1 MADTQND
8 REHSSQF
15 YLKNAYYE
23 DEFIYPQYFAAEAE
37 TIVVPT
43 EEQFEEKENTDEL
56 SLSQKAPS
64 DQSKEKL
71 PIKETAKA
79 LALKGYDFVFTV
91 GDETINFIKNL
102 IKKVGPFLLIP
113 FAVLAALLSALWNKI
128 KISLS
133 HKPKLFGGE
142 IEEIIKQQTEDE
154 KVSKKAYLKAFLT
167 YLVKG
172 NRLLRASFNL
182 AFPLAAILIVMS
194 VYGNLSD
201 TVFALEVIYN
211 GQSIGYIEDEEV
223 FNEGKNQALALIS
236 TSVKDGDDTS
246 ALISAP
252 VYKVKRVP
260 INELSNSGMVSESII
275 ASSDVNYI
283 RACGIYIDGEFL
295 CAVKNESDAVTVF
308 NNLLEPYEKEVDSSA
323 TVAFVEE
330 IEYVQ
335 GLYPEDSDVI
345 WDSMKLKSTLS
356 KPKTEAE
363 THKLKKSDTVKSVAK
378 QYGLTVAQLKAL
390 NPKVDFKNTDEIKSL
405 LVARQTN
412 YVRVKVMRTRTRK
425 ESIPYET
432 IRKNS
437 STLAKGTSKTSQNGV
452 AGVMTVTE
460 LVTYIDGVE
469 SYTTTLSEKQT
480 KAPVNKIILVGTK
493 TYTAASSG
501 FGWPTRGA
509 YSISSYY
516 GYRSP
521 GISGWSFHGGLD
533 IVVGGYSSAGIP
545 VVAAASGVVE
555 VAYSGYSGYGHTVT
569 INHGNGIKT
578 RYAHMYP
585 GSITVRSG
593 QNVSR
598 GQQIGRIGST
608 GNTTG
613 PHLHFEV
620 LVNGSKV
627 NPLKY
632 IR

>member
-8 REHSSQF
+8 REHPSQF

-37 TIVVPT
+37 LIIVPS
-43 EEQFEEKENTDEL
+43 EDLNEEKENISEL
-56 SLSQKAPS
+56 PLSEDISAKGT
-64 DQSKEKL
+64 KEKL
-71 PIKETAKA
+71 TLKTTAKA
-79 LALKGYDFVFTV
+79 LALKGYDFVFIV
-91 GDETINFIKNL
+91 GDETIRFLGNL
-102 IKKVGPFLLIP
+102 IKKTGPFLLIP
-113 FAVLAALLSALWNKI
+113 FAVISTLFSALKNKI
-128 KISLS
+128 KAFLR

-142 IEEIIKQQTEDE
+142 FEEILKQQTEGE
-154 KVSKKAYLKAFLT
+154 KVSKKEYLKAFLT
-167 YLVKG
+167 YLVRG
-172 NRLLRASFNL
+172 NRLLKACFNL
-182 AFPLAAILIVMS
+182 AFPLAAVLIVMS

-211 GQSIGYIEDEEV
+211 GQSIGYIEAEEV
-223 FNEGKNQALALIS
+223 FNEGKSQALALIS
-236 TSVKDGDDTS
+236 TSVKDTDDTS
-246 ALISAP
+246 TLVSAP
-252 VYKVKRVP
+252 VYKVRRVP

-275 ASSDVNYI
+275 ACSDVNYV

-308 NNLLEPYEKEVDSSA
+308 NNLLEPYEKEVDASA

-335 GLYPEDSDVI
+335 GLFPEDSDVI
-345 WDSMKLKSTLS
+345 WDSMKLSKTLS
-356 KPKTEAE
+356 KPKAEAE
-363 THKLKKSDTVKSVAK
+363 THKFKKGDTVKSVAK

-390 NPKVDFKNTDEIKSL
+390 NPDVNFKNTDEIKSL

-412 YVRVKVMRTRTRK
+412 YVRVKVMRTRTRT

-432 IRKNS
+432 IKKNS

-516 GYRSP
+516 GYRNPS
-521 GISGWSFHGGLD
+521 ISGWSFHGGLD
-533 IVVGGYSSAGIP
+533 IVVGGSSSAGIP

-569 INHGNGIKT
+569 INHGDGIKT

-585 GSITVRSG
+585 GSITVKAG
-593 QNVSR
+593 QYVSK

-608 GNTTG
+608 GNSTG

-632 IR
+632 IG